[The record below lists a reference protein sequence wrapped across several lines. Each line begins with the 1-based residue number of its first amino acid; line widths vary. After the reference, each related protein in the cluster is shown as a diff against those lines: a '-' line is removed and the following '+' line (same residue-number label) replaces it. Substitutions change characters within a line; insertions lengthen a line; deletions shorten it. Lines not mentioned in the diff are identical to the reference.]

1 MKRIA
6 LTLGMLL
13 MTAPFA
19 NPARAALIHRMS
31 SSTQLSVNGAYT
43 DASRIGSTYTVS
55 GSNIKVDTSN
65 SGHFGALTAGSATA
79 APTLDVGTYDVNT
92 AGSAFTFSESF
103 TQGDAIAAMGAG
115 VDVTAGVVADMPAYG
130 NTLTMSGGVAGSLAG
145 TITSAGVTTLTAGG
159 AGTTATGQFVTE
171 IILD

>member
-6 LTLGMLL
+6 LAIGMLL

-19 NPARAALIHRMS
+19 NTARADLIHRMS
-31 SSTQLSVNGAYT
+31 SSTQLTVNGAYT
-43 DASRIGSTYTVS
+43 DSSRIGSTYAVS

-79 APTLDVGTYDVNT
+79 APTLDVCTYDVNT
-92 AGSAFTFSESF
+92 AGSAFTFTETY
-103 TQGDAIAAMGAG
+103 TQGDAIAAIGAG
-115 VDVTAGVVADMPAYG
+115 VDVTAGVVADMPSYG
-130 NTLTMSGGVAGSLAG
+130 ETLTMSGGVAGTLAG